1 MSFNLLNI
9 ASSGVRA
16 SSELLQTTSKN
27 IANVNTEGYVRERT
41 EFTTMVD
48 NQVGRGETYRLLNEF
63 AQSQLNRDTSNKSFF
78 DQFITEANRVDTIFS
93 EESNNLSTGI
103 NSLFNNVQEA
113 LNQPSSTVARSL
125 VMTDAQSLIDQ
136 MDRLSGIV
144 LDQKSIV
151 NEQLEIF
158 SDEANSLIQSIS
170 TLNQNIAAVNGTNNA
185 ADASSTY
192 NERDKAIR
200 DLSELIDIETLDG
213 PNGEKLVFMGTG
225 EAVVMQNGAFNLFS
239 MTGDPDPNFKEFTLD
254 VNGGKAVPLEVDV
267 SKLKG
272 KIGGLLAFRDDILV
286 PAQNQIGQM
295 GLAIADAF
303 NEQNKLG
310 MDATGQ
316 LGGNIFNIPTV
327 GAYAYQANTGTAGMT
342 ATVEPGK
349 GSELPASDFIIIYT
363 SATSVSI
370 QPVDNKGEPLGDPS
384 VADIPADG
392 IINADDIRNAVP
404 YQAATATTS
413 EVLATVKDSFG
424 LQLNIDTT
432 KTGNVGDQF
441 QIKLNSD
448 SASSIT
454 LATGRG
460 EDLALAS
467 PIRTSN
473 SIDNTGTATIS
484 VGTVSSVISGGF
496 TLETPLTTPPIPVNP
511 PVLANGDIKIVK
523 ATGTNDYLISDGSG
537 TDVAVTI
544 APPGKNVLAGL
555 GAPYDSYGFDF
566 DIEGTP
572 ATGDTFT
579 LEFNEGGFDDN
590 RNGLKLADL
599 QNGELVRLNVET
611 TATADNHKT
620 FNQAY
625 SGLVSDVGVVTGQAI
640 TSGAAFDALAQQSE
654 AWYESLSGVN
664 LDEEAANLLRF
675 QQSYSASAQ
684 VLAAA
689 QEIFDTLL
697 NAAR

>member
-1 MSFNLLNI
+1 MSFSLLNI
-9 ASSGVRA
+9 ASAGVRS

-27 IANVNTEGYVRERT
+27 ITNVNTEGYVRERT

-78 DQFITEANRVDTIFS
+78 DQFVTEANRVDTIFS

-125 VMTDAQSLIDQ
+125 VMTDAQSLVDQ

-144 LDQKSIV
+144 LEQQGIV

-158 SDEANSLIQSIS
+158 SEEANSLIQNIN
-170 TLNQNIAAVNGTNNA
+170 TLNQEIAVVNGTNNA
-185 ADASSTY
+185 SDASSIY
-192 NERDKAIR
+192 NQRDLAIR
-200 DLSELIDIETLDG
+200 ELSELVDIETLDG
-213 PNGEKLVFMGTG
+213 PNGEKLVFMGSG
-225 EAVVMQNGAFNLFS
+225 ESLVMENGTFNLFS
-239 MTGDPDPNFKEFTLD
+239 LSGDPDPNFKELTLD
-254 VNGGKAVPLEVDV
+254 VNGGKAVPLEIDAT
-267 SKLKG
+267 KLKG

-310 MDATGQ
+310 MDANGE
-316 LGGNIFNIPTV
+316 LGGDIFNIPTV
-327 GAYAYQANTGTAGMT
+327 GAYAYQANTGGASLT
-342 ATVEPGK
+342 ATLEGGK
-349 GSELPASDFIIIYT
+349 GSELPASDFIVTYT
-363 SATSVSI
+363 ANANEVSI
-370 QPVDNKGEPLGDPS
+370 QPIDNKGEPIGSASLATIPPS
-384 VADIPADG
+384 GVIDS
-392 IINADDIRNAVP
+392 DDI
-404 YQAATATTS
+404 TS
-413 EVLATVKDSFG
+413 GESFG
-424 LQLNIDTT
+424 LQIDVAG
-432 KTGNVGDQF
+432 TGNTGDQF
-441 QIKLNSD
+441 QIKLNSE
-448 SASSIT
+448 AATSIS
-454 LATGRG
+454 LATSRG

-467 PIRTSN
+467 PIRTAN
-473 SIDNTGTATIS
+473 SIDNVGTATIS
-484 VGTVSSVISGGF
+484 AGEVTSVTSGGF
-496 TLETPLTTPPIPVNP
+496 NTTPG
-511 PVLANGDIKIVK
+511 LANGDITLVK
-523 ATGTNDYLISDGSG
+523 TGTANEYQITDANG
-537 TDVAVTI
+537 TTTFTVT
-544 APPGKNVLAGL
+544 PPAEGVLAQA
-555 GAPYDSYGFDF
+555 GAPYSNYGFDF

-599 QNGELVRLNVET
+599 QNGELVRKNVVT
-611 TATADNHKT
+611 TATADNHET

-625 SGLVSDVGVVTGQAI
+625 SGLVSDIGVVTGQAI
-640 TSGAAFDALAQQSE
+640 TSASAFDALAEQSE

-697 NAAR
+697 SAAR

>member
-1 MSFNLLNI
+1 MSYDLLNI
-9 ASSGVRA
+9 ASSGVRS

-27 IANVNTEGYVRERT
+27 IANINTEGYVRERT
-41 EFTTMVD
+41 EFTTTID
-48 NQVGRGETYRLLNEF
+48 NQVGRGETYRLLNQF
-63 AQSQLNRDTSNKSFF
+63 AQEQLNRDTSNKTFF
-78 DQFITEANRVDTIFS
+78 DQFVTEANRVDTLFS
-93 EESNNLSTGI
+93 QEANSLSTGI

-125 VMTDAQSLIDQ
+125 VMTDAESLVNQ

-144 LDQKSIV
+144 FDQQSIV

-158 SDEANSLIQSIS
+158 SDEANALIQNIS
-170 TLNQNIAAVNGTNNA
+170 SLNQDIAAVNGTSNA

-225 EAVVMQNGAFNLFS
+225 EAVVMQSGSFNLFS
-239 MTGDPDPNFKEFTLD
+239 MTGDPDPNFKELTLD
-254 VNGGKAVPLEVDV
+254 VNGGKALPLEIDA

-310 MDATGQ
+310 MDANGE
-316 LGGNIFNIPTV
+316 LGGDIFTIPTV
-327 GAYAYQANTGTAGMT
+327 NAFAYQDNSTGVTSMT
-342 ATVEPGK
+342 ATLEPGK
-349 GSELPASDFIIIYT
+349 GSELPASDFIITYT
-363 SATSVSI
+363 ANPNEVSI
-370 QPVDNKGEPLGDPS
+370 QAIDNKGEPVGSASL
-384 VADIPADG
+384 ADTTG
-392 IINADDIRNAVP
+392 GVINSSSM
-404 YQAATATTS
+404 TS
-413 EVLATVKDSFG
+413 GESFG
-424 LQLNIDTT
+424 LQITVAG
-432 KTGNVGDQF
+432 TGAAGDQF
-441 QIKLNSD
+441 QVKLNSQA
-448 SASSIT
+448 ASSIT

-467 PIRTSN
+467 PIRTAN
-473 SIDNTGTATIS
+473 DLNNTGTATIS
-484 VGTVSSVISGGF
+484 VGEVTDVTTGSFTSDPLALTNGSIS
-496 TLETPLTTPPIPVNP
+496 L
-511 PVLANGDIKIVK
+511 IK
-523 ATGTNDYLISDGSG
+523 TGNLNEYQISDGSNAP
-537 TDVAVTI
+537 TTI
-544 APPGKNVLAGL
+544 IIPPPGNNVLSQAGT
-555 GAPYDSYGFDF
+555 PYSDYGFDF
-566 DIEGTP
+566 NIEGTP

-579 LEFNEGGFDDN
+579 LELNEGGFDDN

-599 QNGELVRLNVET
+599 QNGELVRQNVVT
-611 TATADNHKT
+611 TSTADNHKT

-625 SGLVSDVGVVTGQAI
+625 AGMVTDIGVVTGQAI

-664 LDEEAANLLRF
+664 LDEEASNLLRF
-675 QQSYSASAQ
+675 QQSYAASAQ
-684 VLAAA
+684 VLSAARS
-689 QEIFDTLL
+689 IFDTLL
-697 NAAR
+697 SAAR

>member
-1 MSFNLLNI
+1 MSFSLLNI
-9 ASSGVRA
+9 ASAGVRS

-27 IANVNTEGYVRERT
+27 ITNVNTEGYVRERT

-78 DQFITEANRVDTIFS
+78 DQFVTEANRVDTIFS

-113 LNQPSSTVARSL
+113 LNQPSSSVARSL
-125 VMTDAQSLIDQ
+125 VMTDAQSLVDQ

-144 LDQKSIV
+144 LEQQGIV

-158 SDEANSLIQSIS
+158 SEEANSLIQNIN
-170 TLNQNIAAVNGTNNA
+170 TLNQEIAVVNGTNNA
-185 ADASSTY
+185 SDASSIY
-192 NERDKAIR
+192 NQRDLAIR
-200 DLSELIDIETLDG
+200 ELSELVDIETLDG
-213 PNGEKLVFMGTG
+213 PNGEKLVFMGSG
-225 EAVVMQNGAFNLFS
+225 ESLVMENGTFNLFS
-239 MTGDPDPNFKEFTLD
+239 LSGDPDPNFKELTLD
-254 VNGGKAVPLEVDV
+254 VNGGKAVPLEIDAT
-267 SKLKG
+267 KLKG

-310 MDATGQ
+310 MDANGE
-316 LGGNIFNIPTV
+316 LGGDIFNIPTV
-327 GAYAYQANTGTAGMT
+327 GAYAYQANTGGASLT
-342 ATVEPGK
+342 ATLEAGK
-349 GSELPASDFIIIYT
+349 GSELPASDFIVTYT
-363 SATSVSI
+363 ANANEVSI
-370 QPVDNKGEPLGDPS
+370 QPIDNKGEPIGSASLATIPPS
-384 VADIPADG
+384 GVIDS
-392 IINADDIRNAVP
+392 DDI
-404 YQAATATTS
+404 TS
-413 EVLATVKDSFG
+413 GESFG
-424 LQLNIDTT
+424 LQIDVAG
-432 KTGNVGDQF
+432 TGNTGDQF
-441 QIKLNSD
+441 QIKLNSE
-448 SASSIT
+448 AATSIS
-454 LATGRG
+454 LATSRG

-467 PIRTSN
+467 PIRTAN
-473 SIDNTGTATIS
+473 SIDNVGTATIS
-484 VGTVSSVISGGF
+484 AGEVTSVTSGGF
-496 TLETPLTTPPIPVNP
+496 NTTPG
-511 PVLANGDIKIVK
+511 LANGDITLVK
-523 ATGTNDYLISDGSG
+523 TGTANEYQITDANG
-537 TDVAVTI
+537 TTTFTVT
-544 APPGKNVLAGL
+544 PPAEGVLAQA
-555 GAPYDSYGFDF
+555 GAPYSNYGFDF

-599 QNGELVRLNVET
+599 QNGELVRKNVVT
-611 TATADNHKT
+611 TATADNHET

-625 SGLVSDVGVVTGQAI
+625 SGLVSDIGVVTGQAI
-640 TSGAAFDALAQQSE
+640 TSASAFDALAEQSE

-697 NAAR
+697 SAAR

>member
-1 MSFNLLNI
+1 MSFSLLNI
-9 ASSGVRA
+9 ASAGVRS

-27 IANVNTEGYVRERT
+27 ITNVNTEGYVRERT

-78 DQFITEANRVDTIFS
+78 DQFVTEANRVDTIFS

-113 LNQPSSTVARSL
+113 LNQPSSSVARSL
-125 VMTDAQSLIDQ
+125 VMTDAQSLVDQ

-144 LDQKSIV
+144 LEQQSIV

-158 SDEANSLIQSIS
+158 SDEANSLIQNIN
-170 TLNQNIAAVNGTNNA
+170 TLNQEIAVVNGTDNA
-185 ADASSTY
+185 SDASSIY
-192 NERDKAIR
+192 NQRDLAIR
-200 DLSELIDIETLDG
+200 ELSELVDIETLDG

-225 EAVVMQNGAFNLFS
+225 ESLVMENGTFNLFS
-239 MTGDPDPNFKEFTLD
+239 LSGDPDPNFKELTLD
-254 VNGGKAVPLEVDV
+254 VNGGKAVPLEIDS

-310 MDATGQ
+310 MDANGE
-316 LGGNIFNIPTV
+316 LGGDIFNIPTV
-327 GAYAYQANTGTAGMT
+327 GAYAYKDNSGGVTNMT

-349 GSELPASDFIIIYT
+349 GSELPASDFIITYT
-363 SATSVSI
+363 ANADEVSI
-370 QPVDNKGEPLGDPS
+370 QPIDNKGEPVGSASL
-384 VADIPADG
+384 ATIPASG
-392 IINADDIRNAVP
+392 VINSDDI
-404 YQAATATTS
+404 TS
-413 EVLATVKDSFG
+413 GESFG
-424 LQLNIDTT
+424 LQI
-432 KTGNVGDQF
+432 NVSGSGVEGDQF
-441 QIKLNSD
+441 QIKLNSE
-448 SASSIT
+448 AATSIT
-454 LATGRG
+454 LATSRG
-460 EDLALAS
+460 EELALAS
-467 PIRTSN
+467 PIRTAN
-473 SIDNTGTATIS
+473 SIDNTSTATIS
-484 VGTVSSVISGGF
+484 AGEVTSVTSGGF
-496 TLETPLTTPPIPVNP
+496 TSAPGLT
-511 PVLANGDIKIVK
+511 NGDITLVK
-523 ATGTNDYLISDGSG
+523 TGTANEYQITDASG
-537 TDVAVTI
+537 TSTFTI
-544 APPGKNVLAGL
+544 TPPAEGMLAQASAPF
-555 GAPYDSYGFDF
+555 DSYGFDF

-599 QNGELVRLNVET
+599 QNGELVRKNVVT
-611 TATADNHKT
+611 TATADNHDT

-625 SGLVSDVGVVTGQAI
+625 SGLVSDIGVVTGQAI
-640 TSGAAFDALAQQSE
+640 TSASAFDALAQQSE

-697 NAAR
+697 SAAR

>member
-1 MSFNLLNI
+1 MSFSLLNI
-9 ASSGVRA
+9 ASSGVRS

-27 IANVNTEGYVRERT
+27 ITNVNTEGYVRERT

-78 DQFITEANRVDTIFS
+78 DQFVIEANRVDTIFS

-113 LNQPSSTVARSL
+113 LNQPSSSVARSL
-125 VMTDAQSLIDQ
+125 VMTDAQSLVDQ
-136 MDRLSGIV
+136 MNRLSGIV
-144 LDQKSIV
+144 LEQQGIV

-158 SDEANSLIQSIS
+158 SEEANSLIQNIN
-170 TLNQNIAAVNGTNNA
+170 TLNQEIAVVNGTNNA
-185 ADASSTY
+185 SSASSIY
-192 NERDKAIR
+192 NERDLAIR
-200 DLSELIDIETLDG
+200 ELSELVDIETLDG
-213 PNGEKLVFMGTG
+213 PNGEKLVFMGSG
-225 EAVVMQNGAFNLFS
+225 ESLVMENGTFNLFS
-239 MTGDPDPNFKEFTLD
+239 LSGDPDPNFKELTLD
-254 VNGGKAVPLEVDV
+254 VNGGKAVPLEIDA

-310 MDATGQ
+310 MDANGE
-316 LGGNIFNIPTV
+316 LGGDIFNIPTV
-327 GAYAYQANTGTAGMT
+327 GAYAYQANTGGASLT
-342 ATVEPGK
+342 ATLEAGK
-349 GSELPASDFIIIYT
+349 GSELPASDFIVTYT
-363 SATSVSI
+363 ANANEVSI
-370 QPVDNKGEPLGDPS
+370 QPIDNKGEPIGSASLATIPPS
-384 VADIPADG
+384 GVIDS
-392 IINADDIRNAVP
+392 DDI
-404 YQAATATTS
+404 TS
-413 EVLATVKDSFG
+413 GGESFG
-424 LQLNIDTT
+424 LQI
-432 KTGNVGDQF
+432 NVSGSGVEGDQF
-441 QIKLNSD
+441 QIKLNSE
-448 SASSIT
+448 AATSIS
-454 LATGRG
+454 LATSRG

-467 PIRTSN
+467 PIRTAN
-473 SIDNTGTATIS
+473 SIDNTSTATIS
-484 VGTVSSVISGGF
+484 AGEVTSVTSGGF
-496 TLETPLTTPPIPVNP
+496 NSAPGLT
-511 PVLANGDIKIVK
+511 NGDITLVK
-523 ATGTNDYLISDGSG
+523 AAGTNDYLISDGNG
-537 TDVAVTI
+537 TNVPITI
-544 APPGKNVLAGL
+544 VPPAEGVLSQAGP
-555 GAPYDSYGFDF
+555 PYDSYGFDF

-599 QNGELVRLNVET
+599 QNGELVRKNVVT
-611 TATADNHKT
+611 TATADNHET

-625 SGLVSDVGVVTGQAI
+625 SGLVSDIGVVTGQAI
-640 TSGAAFDALAQQSE
+640 TSASAFDALAEQSE

-697 NAAR
+697 SAAR

>member
-1 MSFNLLNI
+1 MSFSLLNI
-9 ASSGVRA
+9 ASAGVRS

-27 IANVNTEGYVRERT
+27 ITNVNTEGYVRERT

-78 DQFITEANRVDTIFS
+78 DQFVTEANRVDTIFS

-113 LNQPSSTVARSL
+113 LNQPSSSVARSL
-125 VMTDAQSLIDQ
+125 VMTDAQSLVDQ

-144 LDQKSIV
+144 LEQQGIV

-158 SDEANSLIQSIS
+158 SEEANSLIQNIN
-170 TLNQNIAAVNGTNNA
+170 TLNQEIAVVNGTNNA
-185 ADASSTY
+185 SDASSIY
-192 NERDKAIR
+192 NQRDLAIR
-200 DLSELIDIETLDG
+200 ELSELVDIETLDG
-213 PNGEKLVFMGTG
+213 PNGEKLVFMGSG
-225 EAVVMQNGAFNLFS
+225 ESLVMENGTFNLFS
-239 MTGDPDPNFKEFTLD
+239 LSGDPDPNFKELTLD
-254 VNGGKAVPLEVDV
+254 VNGGKAVPLEIDAT
-267 SKLKG
+267 KLKG

-310 MDATGQ
+310 MDANGE
-316 LGGNIFNIPTV
+316 LGGDIFNIPTV
-327 GAYAYQANTGTAGMT
+327 GAYAYQANTGGASLT
-342 ATVEPGK
+342 ATLEAGK
-349 GSELPASDFIIIYT
+349 GSELPASDFIVTYT
-363 SATSVSI
+363 ANANEVSI
-370 QPVDNKGEPLGDPS
+370 QPIDNKGEPIGSASLATIPPS
-384 VADIPADG
+384 GVIDS
-392 IINADDIRNAVP
+392 DDI
-404 YQAATATTS
+404 TS
-413 EVLATVKDSFG
+413 GESFG
-424 LQLNIDTT
+424 LQIDVAG
-432 KTGNVGDQF
+432 TGNTGDQF
-441 QIKLNSD
+441 QIKLNSE
-448 SASSIT
+448 AATSIS
-454 LATGRG
+454 LATSRG

-467 PIRTSN
+467 PIRTAN
-473 SIDNTGTATIS
+473 SIDNVGTATIS
-484 VGTVSSVISGGF
+484 AGEVTSVTSGGF
-496 TLETPLTTPPIPVNP
+496 NTTPG
-511 PVLANGDIKIVK
+511 LANGDITLVK
-523 ATGTNDYLISDGSG
+523 TGTANEYQITDANG
-537 TDVAVTI
+537 TTTFTI
-544 APPGKNVLAGL
+544 TPPAEGVLAQA
-555 GAPYDSYGFDF
+555 GAPYSNYGFDF

-599 QNGELVRLNVET
+599 QNGELVRKNVVT
-611 TATADNHKT
+611 TAAADNHDT

-625 SGLVSDVGVVTGQAI
+625 SGLVSDIGVVTGQAI
-640 TSGAAFDALAQQSE
+640 TSASAFDALAQQSE

-697 NAAR
+697 SAAR

>member
-1 MSFNLLNI
+1 MSFSLLNI
-9 ASSGVRA
+9 ASAGVRS

-27 IANVNTEGYVRERT
+27 ITNVNTEGYVRERT

-78 DQFITEANRVDTIFS
+78 DQFVTEANRVDTIFS

-125 VMTDAQSLIDQ
+125 VMTDAQSLVDQ

-144 LDQKSIV
+144 LEQQGIV

-158 SDEANSLIQSIS
+158 SEEANSLIQNIN
-170 TLNQNIAAVNGTNNA
+170 TLNQEIAVVNGTNNA
-185 ADASSTY
+185 SDASSIY
-192 NERDKAIR
+192 NQRDLAIR
-200 DLSELIDIETLDG
+200 ELSELVDIETLDG
-213 PNGEKLVFMGTG
+213 PNGEKLVFMGSG
-225 EAVVMQNGAFNLFS
+225 ESLVMENGTFNLFS
-239 MTGDPDPNFKEFTLD
+239 LSGDPDPNFKELTLD
-254 VNGGKAVPLEVDV
+254 VNGGKAVPLEIDAT
-267 SKLKG
+267 KLKG

-310 MDATGQ
+310 MDANGE
-316 LGGNIFNIPTV
+316 LGGDIFNIPTV
-327 GAYAYQANTGTAGMT
+327 GAYAYQANTGGASLT
-342 ATVEPGK
+342 ATLEAGK
-349 GSELPASDFIIIYT
+349 GSELPASDFIVTYT
-363 SATSVSI
+363 ANANEVSI
-370 QPVDNKGEPLGDPS
+370 QPIDNKGEPIGSASLATIPPS
-384 VADIPADG
+384 GVIDS
-392 IINADDIRNAVP
+392 DDI
-404 YQAATATTS
+404 TS
-413 EVLATVKDSFG
+413 GESFG
-424 LQLNIDTT
+424 LQIDVAG
-432 KTGNVGDQF
+432 TGNTGDQF
-441 QIKLNSD
+441 QIKLNSEAATHI
-448 SASSIT
+448 S
-454 LATGRG
+454 LATSRG

-467 PIRTSN
+467 PIRTAN
-473 SIDNTGTATIS
+473 SIDNVGTASIS
-484 VGTVSSVISGGF
+484 AGEVTSVTSGGF
-496 TLETPLTTPPIPVNP
+496 NTTPG
-511 PVLANGDIKIVK
+511 LANGDITLVK
-523 ATGTNDYLISDGSG
+523 TGTANEYQITDANG
-537 TDVAVTI
+537 TTTFTVT
-544 APPGKNVLAGL
+544 PPAEGVLAQA
-555 GAPYDSYGFDF
+555 GAPYSNYGFDF

-599 QNGELVRLNVET
+599 QNGELVRKNVVT
-611 TATADNHKT
+611 TATADNHET

-625 SGLVSDVGVVTGQAI
+625 SGLASDIGVVTGQAI
-640 TSGAAFDALAQQSE
+640 TSASAFDALAEQSE

-697 NAAR
+697 SAAR

>member
-1 MSFNLLNI
+1 MSFSLLNI
-9 ASSGVRA
+9 ASAGVRS

-27 IANVNTEGYVRERT
+27 ITNVNTEGYVRERT

-78 DQFITEANRVDTIFS
+78 DQFVTEANRVDTIFS

-125 VMTDAQSLIDQ
+125 VMTDAQSLVDQ

-144 LDQKSIV
+144 LEQQGIV

-158 SDEANSLIQSIS
+158 SEEANSLIQNIN
-170 TLNQNIAAVNGTNNA
+170 TLNQEIAVVNGTNNA
-185 ADASSTY
+185 SDASSIY
-192 NERDKAIR
+192 NQRDLAIR
-200 DLSELIDIETLDG
+200 ELSELVDIETLDG
-213 PNGEKLVFMGTG
+213 PNGEKLVFMGSG
-225 EAVVMQNGAFNLFS
+225 ESLVMENGTFNLFS
-239 MTGDPDPNFKEFTLD
+239 LSGDPDPNFKELTLD
-254 VNGGKAVPLEVDV
+254 VNGGKAVPLEIDAT
-267 SKLKG
+267 KLKG

-310 MDATGQ
+310 MDANGE
-316 LGGNIFNIPTV
+316 LGGDIFNIPTV
-327 GAYAYQANTGTAGMT
+327 GAYAYQANTGGASLT
-342 ATVEPGK
+342 ATLEAGK
-349 GSELPASDFIIIYT
+349 GSELPASDFIVTYT
-363 SATSVSI
+363 ANANEVSI
-370 QPVDNKGEPLGDPS
+370 QPIDNKGEPIGSASLAAIPPS
-384 VADIPADG
+384 GVIDS
-392 IINADDIRNAVP
+392 DDI
-404 YQAATATTS
+404 TS
-413 EVLATVKDSFG
+413 GESFG
-424 LQLNIDTT
+424 LQIDVAG
-432 KTGNVGDQF
+432 TGNIGDKF
-441 QIKLNSD
+441 QIKLNSE
-448 SASSIT
+448 AATSIS
-454 LATGRG
+454 LATSRG

-467 PIRTSN
+467 PIRTAN
-473 SIDNTGTATIS
+473 SIDNVGTATIS
-484 VGTVSSVISGGF
+484 AGEVTSVTSGGF
-496 TLETPLTTPPIPVNP
+496 NTTPG
-511 PVLANGDIKIVK
+511 LANGDITLVK
-523 ATGTNDYLISDGSG
+523 TGTANEYQITDANG
-537 TDVAVTI
+537 TSTFTVT
-544 APPGKNVLAGL
+544 PPAEGVLAQA
-555 GAPYDSYGFDF
+555 GAPYSNYGFDF

-599 QNGELVRLNVET
+599 QNGELVRKNVVT
-611 TATADNHKT
+611 TAAADNHDT

-625 SGLVSDVGVVTGQAI
+625 SGLVSDIGVVTGQAI
-640 TSGAAFDALAQQSE
+640 TSASAFDALAQQSE

-697 NAAR
+697 SAAR

>member
-1 MSFNLLNI
+1 MSFSLLNI
-9 ASSGVRA
+9 ASSGVRS

-27 IANVNTEGYVRERT
+27 ITNVNTEGYVRERT

-78 DQFITEANRVDTIFS
+78 DQFVTEANRVDTIFS

-113 LNQPSSTVARSL
+113 LNQPSSSVARSL
-125 VMTDAQSLIDQ
+125 VMTDAQSLVDQ

-144 LDQKSIV
+144 LEQQGIV

-158 SDEANSLIQSIS
+158 SEEANSLIQNIN
-170 TLNQNIAAVNGTNNA
+170 TLNQEIAVVNGTNNA
-185 ADASSTY
+185 SDASSIY
-192 NERDKAIR
+192 NQRDLAIR
-200 DLSELIDIETLDG
+200 ELSELVDIETLDG
-213 PNGEKLVFMGTG
+213 PNGEKLVFMGSG
-225 EAVVMQNGAFNLFS
+225 ESLVMENGTFNLFS
-239 MTGDPDPNFKEFTLD
+239 LSGDPDPNFKELTLD
-254 VNGGKAVPLEVDV
+254 VNGGKAVPLEIDA

-310 MDATGQ
+310 MDANGE
-316 LGGNIFNIPTV
+316 LGGDIFTIPTV
-327 GAYAYQANTGTAGMT
+327 GAYAYQANTGGASLT
-342 ATVEPGK
+342 ATLEAGK
-349 GSELPASDFIIIYT
+349 GSELPASDFIVTYT
-363 SATSVSI
+363 ANANEVSI
-370 QPVDNKGEPLGDPS
+370 QPVDNKGEPIGSASLATIPPS
-384 VADIPADG
+384 GVIDS
-392 IINADDIRNAVP
+392 DDI
-404 YQAATATTS
+404 TS
-413 EVLATVKDSFG
+413 GESFG
-424 LQLNIDTT
+424 LQINVTG
-432 KTGNVGDQF
+432 TGNTGDQF
-441 QIKLNSD
+441 QIKLNSE
-448 SASSIT
+448 AATSIS
-454 LATGRG
+454 LATSRG

-467 PIRTSN
+467 PIRTAN
-473 SIDNTGTATIS
+473 SIDNVGTATIS
-484 VGTVSSVISGGF
+484 AGEVTSVTSGGF
-496 TLETPLTTPPIPVNP
+496 TTAPS
-511 PVLANGDIKIVK
+511 LANGDITLVK
-523 ATGTNDYLISDGSG
+523 TGAANEYQITDANG
-537 TDVAVTI
+537 TTTFTI
-544 APPGKNVLAGL
+544 TPPAEGILAQA
-555 GAPYDSYGFDF
+555 GAPYSNYGFDF

-599 QNGELVRLNVET
+599 QNGELVRKNVVT
-611 TATADNHKT
+611 TATADNHDT

-625 SGLVSDVGVVTGQAI
+625 SGLVSDIGVVTGQAI
-640 TSGAAFDALAQQSE
+640 TSASAFDALAQQSE

-689 QEIFDTLL
+689 QEVFDTLL
-697 NAAR
+697 SAAR

>member
-1 MSFNLLNI
+1 MSFSLLNI
-9 ASSGVRA
+9 ASAGVRS

-27 IANVNTEGYVRERT
+27 ITNVNTEGYVRERT

-78 DQFITEANRVDTIFS
+78 DQFVTEANRVDTIFS

-125 VMTDAQSLIDQ
+125 VMTDAQSLVDQ

-144 LDQKSIV
+144 LEQQGIV

-158 SDEANSLIQSIS
+158 SEEANSLIQNIN
-170 TLNQNIAAVNGTNNA
+170 TLNQEIAVVNGTNNA
-185 ADASSTY
+185 SDASSIY
-192 NERDKAIR
+192 NQRDLAIR
-200 DLSELIDIETLDG
+200 ELSELVDIETLDG
-213 PNGEKLVFMGTG
+213 PNGEKLVFMGSG
-225 EAVVMQNGAFNLFS
+225 ESLVMENGTFNLFS
-239 MTGDPDPNFKEFTLD
+239 LSGDPDPNFKELTLD
-254 VNGGKAVPLEVDV
+254 VNGGKAVPLEIDAT
-267 SKLKG
+267 KLKG

-310 MDATGQ
+310 MDANGE
-316 LGGNIFNIPTV
+316 LGGDIFNIPTV
-327 GAYAYQANTGTAGMT
+327 GAYAYQANTGGASLT
-342 ATVEPGK
+342 ATLEAGK
-349 GSELPASDFIIIYT
+349 ASELPASDFIVTYT
-363 SATSVSI
+363 ANANEVSI
-370 QPVDNKGEPLGDPS
+370 QPIDNKGEPIGSASLATIPPS
-384 VADIPADG
+384 GVIDS
-392 IINADDIRNAVP
+392 DDI
-404 YQAATATTS
+404 TS
-413 EVLATVKDSFG
+413 GESFG
-424 LQLNIDTT
+424 LQIDVAG
-432 KTGNVGDQF
+432 TGNTGDQF
-441 QIKLNSD
+441 QIKLNSE
-448 SASSIT
+448 AATSIS
-454 LATGRG
+454 LATSRG

-467 PIRTSN
+467 PIRTAN
-473 SIDNTGTATIS
+473 SIDNVGTASIS
-484 VGTVSSVISGGF
+484 AGEVTSVTSGGF
-496 TLETPLTTPPIPVNP
+496 NTTPG
-511 PVLANGDIKIVK
+511 LANGDITLVK
-523 ATGTNDYLISDGSG
+523 TGTANEYQITDANG
-537 TDVAVTI
+537 TTTFTVT
-544 APPGKNVLAGL
+544 PPAEGVLAQA
-555 GAPYDSYGFDF
+555 GAPYSNYGFDF

-599 QNGELVRLNVET
+599 QNGELVRKNVVT
-611 TATADNHKT
+611 TATADNHET

-625 SGLVSDVGVVTGQAI
+625 SGLVSDIGVVTGQAI
-640 TSGAAFDALAQQSE
+640 TSASAFDALAEQSE

-697 NAAR
+697 SAAR

>member
-27 IANVNTEGYVRERT
+27 IANVNTVGYVRERT

-125 VMTDAQSLIDQ
+125 VITDAQSLIDQ

-144 LDQKSIV
+144 LDQKSVV

-349 GSELPASDFIIIYT
+349 GSELPASDFIITYT
-363 SATSVSI
+363 GNANEVSI
-370 QPVDNKGEPLGDPS
+370 QPIDNKGDPLGQPS
-384 VADIPADG
+384 LADISSGVIDSS
-392 IINADDIRNAVP
+392 
-404 YQAATATTS
+404 TTTG
-413 EVLATVKDSFG
+413 ESFG
-424 LQLNIDTT
+424 LQV
-432 KTGNVGDQF
+432 NVSGAGVEGDQF

-448 SASSIT
+448 AASSIT
-454 LATGRG
+454 LATGRA

-467 PIRTSN
+467 PIRTAN
-473 SIDNTGTATIS
+473 DLNNIGTATIS
-484 VGTVSSVISGGF
+484 AGEVTSVTSGGF
-496 TLETPLTTPPIPVNP
+496 TSTPSLTNGEITLVKTGNANEYQVTDNSGTSTFTITPPAKGM
-511 PVLANGDIKIVK
+511 LSQA
-523 ATGTNDYLISDGSG
+523 
-537 TDVAVTI
+537 
-544 APPGKNVLAGL
+544 
-555 GAPYDSYGFDF
+555 GAPFDTYGFDF

-625 SGLVSDVGVVTGQAI
+625 SGLVSDIGVITGQAI

>member
-1 MSFNLLNI
+1 MSFSLLNI
-9 ASSGVRA
+9 ASAGVRS

-27 IANVNTEGYVRERT
+27 ITNVNTEGYVRERT

-78 DQFITEANRVDTIFS
+78 DQFVTEANRVDTIFS

-113 LNQPSSTVARSL
+113 LNQPSSSVARSL
-125 VMTDAQSLIDQ
+125 VMTDAQSLVDQ

-144 LDQKSIV
+144 LEQQSIV

-158 SDEANSLIQSIS
+158 SDEANSLIQNIN
-170 TLNQNIAAVNGTNNA
+170 TLNQEIAVVNGTNNA
-185 ADASSTY
+185 SDASSIY
-192 NERDKAIR
+192 NQRDLAIR
-200 DLSELIDIETLDG
+200 ELSELVDIETLDG

-225 EAVVMQNGAFNLFS
+225 ESLVMENGTFNLFS
-239 MTGDPDPNFKEFTLD
+239 LSGDPDPNFKELTLD
-254 VNGGKAVPLEVDV
+254 VNGGKAVPLEIDS

-310 MDATGQ
+310 MDANGE
-316 LGGNIFNIPTV
+316 LGGDIFNIPTV
-327 GAYAYQANTGTAGMT
+327 GAYAYKDNSGGVTNMT

-349 GSELPASDFIIIYT
+349 GSELPASDFIITYT
-363 SATSVSI
+363 ANADEVSI
-370 QPVDNKGEPLGDPS
+370 QPIDNKGEPVGGASL
-384 VADIPADG
+384 ATIPASG
-392 IINADDIRNAVP
+392 VINSDDI
-404 YQAATATTS
+404 TS
-413 EVLATVKDSFG
+413 GESFG
-424 LQLNIDTT
+424 LQI
-432 KTGNVGDQF
+432 NVSGSGVEGDQF
-441 QIKLNSD
+441 QIKLNSE
-448 SASSIT
+448 AATSIT
-454 LATGRG
+454 LATSRG

-467 PIRTSN
+467 PIRTAN
-473 SIDNTGTATIS
+473 SIDNTSTATIS
-484 VGTVSSVISGGF
+484 AGEVTSVTSGGF
-496 TLETPLTTPPIPVNP
+496 TSAPGLT
-511 PVLANGDIKIVK
+511 NGEITLVK
-523 ATGTNDYLISDGSG
+523 AAGTNDYLISDGNG
-537 TDVAVTI
+537 TNVPITI
-544 APPGKNVLAGL
+544 VPPAEGVLAQA

-599 QNGELVRLNVET
+599 QNGELVRKNVVT
-611 TATADNHKT
+611 TATADNHDT

-625 SGLVSDVGVVTGQAI
+625 SGLVSDIGVVTGQAI
-640 TSGAAFDALAQQSE
+640 TSASAFDALAEQSE

-697 NAAR
+697 SAAR

>member
-1 MSFNLLNI
+1 MSFSLLNI
-9 ASSGVRA
+9 ASAGVRS

-27 IANVNTEGYVRERT
+27 ITNVNTEGYVRERT

-78 DQFITEANRVDTIFS
+78 DQFVTEANRVDTIFS

-125 VMTDAQSLIDQ
+125 VMTDAQSLVDQ

-144 LDQKSIV
+144 LEQQGIV

-158 SDEANSLIQSIS
+158 SEEANSLIQNIN
-170 TLNQNIAAVNGTNNA
+170 TLNQEIAVVNGTNNA
-185 ADASSTY
+185 SDASSIY
-192 NERDKAIR
+192 NQRDLAIR
-200 DLSELIDIETLDG
+200 ELSELVDIETLDG
-213 PNGEKLVFMGTG
+213 PNGEKLVFMGSG
-225 EAVVMQNGAFNLFS
+225 ESLVMENGTFNLFS
-239 MTGDPDPNFKEFTLD
+239 LSGDPDPNFKELTLD
-254 VNGGKAVPLEVDV
+254 VNGGKAVPLEIDAT
-267 SKLKG
+267 KLKG

-310 MDATGQ
+310 MDANGE
-316 LGGNIFNIPTV
+316 LGGDIFNIPTV
-327 GAYAYQANTGTAGMT
+327 GAYAYQANTGGASLT
-342 ATVEPGK
+342 ATLEAGK
-349 GSELPASDFIIIYT
+349 GSELPASDFIVTYT
-363 SATSVSI
+363 ANANEVSI
-370 QPVDNKGEPLGDPS
+370 QPIDNKGEPIGSASLATIPPS
-384 VADIPADG
+384 GVIDS
-392 IINADDIRNAVP
+392 DDI
-404 YQAATATTS
+404 TS
-413 EVLATVKDSFG
+413 GESFG
-424 LQLNIDTT
+424 LQIDVAG
-432 KTGNVGDQF
+432 TGNTGDQF
-441 QIKLNSD
+441 QIKLNSE
-448 SASSIT
+448 AATSIS
-454 LATGRG
+454 LATSRG

-467 PIRTSN
+467 PIRTAN
-473 SIDNTGTATIS
+473 SIDNVGTATIS
-484 VGTVSSVISGGF
+484 AGEVTSVTSGGF
-496 TLETPLTTPPIPVNP
+496 NTTPG
-511 PVLANGDIKIVK
+511 LANGDITLVK
-523 ATGTNDYLISDGSG
+523 TGTANEYQITDANG
-537 TDVAVTI
+537 TTTFTI
-544 APPGKNVLAGL
+544 TPPAEGVLAQA
-555 GAPYDSYGFDF
+555 GAPYSNYGFDF

-599 QNGELVRLNVET
+599 QNGELVRKNVVT
-611 TATADNHKT
+611 TATADNHET

-625 SGLVSDVGVVTGQAI
+625 SGLVSDIGVVTGQAI
-640 TSGAAFDALAQQSE
+640 TSASAFDALAQQSE

-697 NAAR
+697 SAAR

>member
-27 IANVNTEGYVRERT
+27 IANVNTVGYVRERT

-113 LNQPSSTVARSL
+113 LNQPSSNVARSL

-144 LDQKSIV
+144 LDQKSVV

-327 GAYAYQANTGTAGMT
+327 GAYAYQANTGDAGMT

-349 GSELPASDFIIIYT
+349 GSELPASDFIITYT

-404 YQAATATTS
+404 YQAATATTP

-448 SASSIT
+448 AASSIT
-454 LATGRG
+454 LATGRT

-467 PIRTSN
+467 PIRTAN
-473 SIDNTGTATIS
+473 DLNNIGTATIS
-484 VGTVSSVISGGF
+484 AGEVTSVTSGGF
-496 TLETPLTTPPIPVNP
+496 TSAPGLT
-511 PVLANGDIKIVK
+511 NGEITLVK

-625 SGLVSDVGVVTGQAI
+625 SGLVSDIGVITGQAI